1 MKKVKVEKTQTKA
14 RNFLGGMLLAA
25 SMIVMVCIL
34 YANSIRETSKNEV
47 ERYLGEVSSSVADFI
62 ESKIG
67 ANMAALRSIAITYSE
82 QKRRGM
88 DDIDYLQ
95 KKAECH
101 DFIRIS
107 ILTKDGQSVGSD
119 GTTYDFSDEPKVMKV
134 FEGIEIIENGTEEY
148 SGNKS
153 GFYYAVPVYDSNNQ
167 VSCALVASNTT
178 TWIQD
183 FISKE
188 YFDKKAFFHIIEK
201 DGTIVIKSENPSV
214 ILEGDNFID
223 GMKEDNIS
231 VDSEELEQFSNDI
244 LNKNEGLLYF
254 KQVGTSDDETKI
266 ARSVNIEGT
275 KFLLVLVVIDGVASD
290 VFNQLLNNGILVV
303 GFVSGMLIIIIVVV
317 FLSFRNVN
325 NKLYNLAFVDPI
337 TKGDTGTRFDI
348 EAQELIQNNPLD
360 TYAFLVLN
368 VAKFKLIN
376 DSYGIDE
383 GNRTLEY
390 IYRVIKNNLYNGEI
404 VSRATS
410 DRFDILIKSNKEDDI
425 LRRIDEIIK
434 DINGFNGDRTDKYYL
449 NFQIGAYIINDD
461 KVLSTVYI
469 RDRANTARQ
478 NAGGI
483 KGTRLFVCSFFSDEE
498 RKRQYYE
505 KYMENKMEDAL
516 EKGEF
521 KVYFQPKLD
530 LTNNEIVGAEALV
543 RWLDPDRGLI
553 PPNDF
558 IPFFELKGFIVN
570 LDLYVFEETCKRLR
584 KWIDQ
589 GNKPIV
595 ISVNLS
601 RVHLRNK
608 DFIKP
613 FSIIRDYYNI
623 PQELLEIELT
633 ETIIVN
639 GEADVKA
646 AVDAIHGAD
655 FGCSI
660 DDFGSGYSSLNMLK
674 EINADVLK
682 IDKAFFGI
690 NKEFRE
696 REKAIVK
703 FVVDLAR
710 NLGMKSISEG
720 VETIQQL
727 EFLRE
732 INCDMV
738 QGYII
743 SRPIPMDEFEEKF
756 IKGQMGI

>member
-1 MKKVKVEKTQTKA
+1 MKKSKVKKTEANA
-14 RNFLGGMLLAA
+14 RNFLVGLLLAA
-25 SMIVMVCIL
+25 SLIVVVCVL
-34 YANSIRETSKNEV
+34 YASSVKETSKKEV
-47 ERYLGEVSSSVADFI
+47 ERYLGELSGSVSTSI

-82 QKRRGM
+82 QKRRGVN
-88 DDIDYLQ
+88 DIDYLQ
-95 KKAECH
+95 RKAECH

-119 GTTYDFSDEPKVMKV
+119 GTTYDFSDEPKVMRV
-134 FEGIEIIENGTEEY
+134 FEGVEIIENGTEDY

-153 GFYYAVPVYDSNNQ
+153 GFYYAVPVYDDNNQ
-167 VSCALVASNTT
+167 VTCALVASNTT
-178 TWIQD
+178 TWIKD
-183 FISKE
+183 LISTE
-188 YFDKKAFFHIIEK
+188 YFDGKAFFHIIEENGK
-201 DGTIVIKSENPSV
+201 VVIKSENPAV
-214 ILEGDNFID
+214 IFEGDNFIE
-223 GMKEDNIS
+223 GMRGDNIS
-231 VDSEELEQFSNDI
+231 VDSESLEQFVSDI
-244 LNKNEGLLYF
+244 VSRNEGLLYF
-254 KQVGTSDDETKI
+254 NKVGTSDDKTKI
-266 ARSVNIEGT
+266 ARSVYIENT
-275 KFLLVLVVIDGVASD
+275 NFSLVLVVADGAASS
-290 VFNQLLNNGILVV
+290 VFNQLLNKGILVV
-303 GFVSGMLIIIIVVV
+303 GFVSGMLIIIILVV
-317 FLSFRNVN
+317 FLLYRRIN
-325 NKLYNLAFVDPI
+325 NKLFNLAFVDPV
-337 TKGDTGTRFDI
+337 TKGDTGTKFDI
-348 EAQELIQNNPLD
+348 EAQELIQKNPLN

-376 DSYGIDE
+376 DSYGIEE

-390 IYRVIKNNLYNGEI
+390 IYRVIKDNLYKGEI
-404 VSRATS
+404 VSRETS
-410 DRFDILIKSNKEDDI
+410 DRFDILIKNNKEDDI
-425 LRRIDEIIK
+425 LRRIEEITK
-434 DINGFNGDRTDKYYL
+434 EINGFNGERVDKYYL
-449 NFQIGAYIINDD
+449 NFQIGAYIINDE
-461 KVLSTVYI
+461 KVSSIVYI

-498 RKRQYYE
+498 RRRQYYE

-543 RWLDPDRGLI
+543 RWLDPERGLI

-570 LDLYVFEETCKRLR
+570 LDLYVFEETCKQLR

-601 RVHLRNK
+601 RVHLHNK

-613 FSIIRDYYNI
+613 FAAIRDYYNI
-623 PQELLEIELT
+623 PQGLLEIELT

-639 GEADVKA
+639 GEVDVKA
-646 AVDAIHGAD
+646 AVDAIHAAN

-690 NKEFRE
+690 NKKSRD

-703 FVVDLAR
+703 SVVDLAR

-720 VETIQQL
+720 IETTQQL

-743 SRPIPMDEFEEKF
+743 SRPISMDEFEEKF
-756 IKGQMGI
+756 IKGQSSK